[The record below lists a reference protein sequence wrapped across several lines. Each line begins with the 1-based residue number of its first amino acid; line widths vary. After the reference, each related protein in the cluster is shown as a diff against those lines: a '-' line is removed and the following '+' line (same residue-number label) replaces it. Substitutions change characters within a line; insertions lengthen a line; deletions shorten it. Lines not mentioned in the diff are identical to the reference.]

1 MAPRALAFGV
11 AAPMVG
17 GHAPG
22 RALATDAR
30 RAARRGAAT
39 AASPACRRARVL
51 PPVMGIAIVYAS
63 TTGNCADVAEMI
75 AADLGGTVVDA
86 VMEVGDTTAAD
97 LAAYDG
103 LIVGAP
109 TWNTG
114 ADVERSGTD
123 WDTFLYE
130 GLDGVSFDG
139 KPVAVFGTGDSVSY
153 GDYFADAIAELHER
167 FAARGAKM
175 VGAVPVDGY
184 QHTESKA
191 QKGEVFVGLPLDQD
205 NEDDLTPARV
215 KAWCDQLKAE
225 AGWA

>member
-1 MAPRALAFGV
+1 MAPSMAFGM

-17 GHAPG
+17 GHLAD
-22 RALATDAR
+22 RALAITSR
-30 RAARRGAAT
+30 RSTLRAPAAGLPAT
-39 AASPACRRARVL
+39 RRARMA
-51 PPVMGIAIVYAS
+51 PVMGIAIVYAS

-75 AADLGGTVVDA
+75 AKDLGGTVVDA
-86 VMEVGDTTAAD
+86 VVEIGDTTPAD
-97 LAAYDG
+97 LAEYDG
-103 LIVGAP
+103 LVVGAP

-114 ADVERSGTD
+114 ADTERSGTD

-130 GLDGVSFDG
+130 ELDKVSFDG

-191 QKGEVFVGLPLDQD
+191 QVGEVFVGLPLDQD

>member
-1 MAPRALAFGV
+1 MAFGV

-17 GHAPG
+17 GAPVG
-22 RALATDAR
+22 GALATHTR
-30 RAARRGAAT
+30 RAAVCRPVT
-39 AASPACRRARVL
+39 ASRRARLTL
-51 PPVMGIAIVYAS
+51 PPVMGIAVVYAS

-86 VMEVGDTTAAD
+86 VVEVGDTTPAD

-103 LIVGAP
+103 LVVGAP

-130 GLDGVSFDG
+130 QLDGVSFEG

-153 GDYFADAIAELHER
+153 GDYFADAIAELHGR

-191 QKGEVFVGLPLDQD
+191 QVGELFVGLPLDQD
-205 NEDDLTPARV
+205 NEDDLTPGRV
-215 KAWCDQLKAE
+215 KAWCDQLRGE